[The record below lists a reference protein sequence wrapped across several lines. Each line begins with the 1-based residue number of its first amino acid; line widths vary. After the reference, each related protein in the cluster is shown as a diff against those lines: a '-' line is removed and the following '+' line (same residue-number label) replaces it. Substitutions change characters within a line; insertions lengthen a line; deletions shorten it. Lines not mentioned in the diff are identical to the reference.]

1 MVVEKTFQEVI
12 NTIND
17 GEIWLNKY
25 KNKRLTKIQKT
36 YNSIIFEFDDE
47 YKDIGV
53 SLNDIFILDKK
64 KYTFEE
70 AMKSLKEGK
79 EIESCYSGTKYITS
93 PNRNESVF
101 YFDTEYNKWITELH
115 MFSHNEIFGDWYI
128 NN

>member
-1 MVVEKTFQEVI
+1 MVKTFQEVI
-12 NTIND
+12 NTINE
-17 GEIWLNKY
+17 GEIYLNRY
-25 KNKRLTKIQKT
+25 KSKRLTKIQKLHG
-36 YNSIIFEFDDE
+36 SIIFEFDEAYEDVAV
-47 YKDIGV
+47 G
-53 SLNDIFILDKK
+53 LNDIFILDNI

-70 AMKSLKEGK
+70 AMKALKEGK

-93 PNRNESVF
+93 PNKNENVF

>member
-1 MVVEKTFQEVI
+1 MVVEKTFQEVM

-25 KNKRLTKIQKT
+25 KNKRLTKIQKL
-36 YNSIIFEFDDE
+36 YDSIIFEFDDE

-70 AMKSLKEGK
+70 AMKALKEGK
-79 EIESCYSGTKYITS
+79 EIESCYSGIKYITS
-93 PNRNESVF
+93 PNRNENVF

-128 NN
+128 ND